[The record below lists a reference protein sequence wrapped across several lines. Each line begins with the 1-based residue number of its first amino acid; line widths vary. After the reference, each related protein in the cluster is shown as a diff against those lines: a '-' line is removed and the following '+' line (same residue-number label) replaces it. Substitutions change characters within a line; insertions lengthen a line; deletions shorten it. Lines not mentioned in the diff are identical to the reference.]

1 MFRLI
6 VVCAATALLLTACA
20 SDTTNP
26 NSTAGAGGAGG
37 YGSGGPMNAGLMGG
51 GHGAPGSQ
59 EDLAQS
65 AGDRIY
71 FDTDQSVVTPEGRTI
86 LDRQAQ
92 WLQQYPRIGVWVA
105 GNCDERGTEEYNLA
119 LGQRRADAGRDYLA
133 SRGINS
139 ARMQTISYGKD
150 KPVDPSSTEDAWA
163 HNRNAITSVR

>member
-1 MFRLI
+1 MIRFT
-6 VVCAATALLLTACA
+6 VVCAAVALLVTGCA
-20 SDTTNP
+20 SDTSNTGANG
-26 NSTAGAGGAGG
+26 AGAYGTGGA
-37 YGSGGPMNAGLMGG
+37 SNAGLMGG
-51 GHGAPGSQ
+51 TGPRGAPGSQ
-59 EDLAQS
+59 EDLTQS

-71 FDTDQSVVTPEGRTI
+71 FDTDQSVVTPEGRTT

-92 WLQQYPRIGVWVA
+92 WLQQYPRISVWIA

-139 ARMQTISYGKD
+139 GRMQTISYGMSR
-150 KPVDPSSTEDAWA
+150 PVDPSSTPDAWA